1 MFYFLL
7 YGHFIEC
14 GTRVEL
20 NWKHDFHYLKHIGH
34 LNPGPH
40 PSSVLP
46 VFTVQMNRPRRA
58 SIPNEPRRR
67 FSGSNRTEHNTQT
80 HFTSCIH
87 NPEFIIKSTQI
98 SSVEVQR
105 HSLPVE
111 YPWAY
116 STRLTIQIIPNALA
130 RRWETQETVN
140 RSVSISLHA
149 C

>member
-1 MFYFLL
+1 MFFFFY
-7 YGHFIEC
+7 FIEC
-14 GTRVEL
+14 GIRVEL

-46 VFTVQMNRPRRA
+46 VFTVQMNRPRKA

-98 SSVEVQR
+98 SSVEVQTLTSSR
-105 HSLPVE
+105 VSLSVQQPTDNPDHSQRAGQALRNTRNSSSLLP
-111 YPWAY
+111 
-116 STRLTIQIIPNALA
+116 LA
-130 RRWETQETVN
+130 CMGVN
-140 RSVSISLHA
+140 KA
-149 C
+149 